1 MIASGCWKCGEQQ
14 HDSLFCKFC
23 NTLQPPATDYYRFFD
38 IERKLSIHLH
48 ALQDRY
54 YRLSRL
60 VHPDRFQSGTPNERR
75 FSLDA
80 TAILNDAYRTL
91 RDPVARAEYFL
102 KEEGIEAAGGQSKRV
117 PPELLEEVF
126 EVNSALEELRG
137 GDGSVRKDLEAA
149 LGRFKERCGKLDAE
163 LGVLFAEYDRAR
175 ERETLTKIR
184 GLLDRRSF
192 VCNLAGEVEEG
203 LEAH

>member
-1 MIASGCWKCGEQQ
+1 MNASGCWKCGEEP

-23 NTLQPPATDYYRFFD
+23 NTLQPPATDYYRFFNL
-38 IERKLSIHLH
+38 EHKLNINLQ
-48 ALQDRY
+48 ALQERY
-54 YRLSRL
+54 YSLSRL
-60 VHPDRFQSGTPNERR
+60 VHPDRFQSGTPKERR

-80 TAILNDAYRTL
+80 TAILNDAFRTL

-102 KEEGIEAAGGQSKRV
+102 KEAGLEAADRKGKRV

-126 EVNSALEELRG
+126 EVNSALEELHG
-137 GDGSVRKDLEAA
+137 GDTSVRKDLEDA
-149 LGRFKERCGKLDAE
+149 LGRFKERCSRIDAE
-163 LGVLFAEYDRAR
+163 LGVLFVEYDRAR

-192 VCNLAGEVEEG
+192 ISNLVGEVEEG